1 MIEAVL
7 ALSIWAQ
14 TSAERTPK
22 TMTDA
27 ERMNDKIIASREYD
41 ANARNLIGKK
51 FSDALDAF
59 KPGAQPELQASWG
72 EFVAVDGR
80 PFIALQLAFPGGAA
94 PADVMLFGR
103 VNDETGKTISI
114 INEKHEVKSSG
125 SDKFVERALTLP
137 LVKSTGTFGVARG
150 SEILAMARVNFDPEP
165 VGQGVAAV
173 SRLIVSSDVHVMSE
187 AQGPR
192 DPFAFGGMKVV
203 PKPGGEFRRTDAL
216 WLFAELRNPAVDA
229 SGAPHFTTKLTITP
243 SNIGG
248 PPMPAEATPLK
259 GMAGHYGIGNTIDI
273 AKLKPGDYTVRVV
286 FTDLLSKQAF
296 TREAAIHIRD

>member
-14 TSAERTPK
+14 ASAERTPK

-41 ANARNLIGKK
+41 ANARNLLSKR
-51 FSDALDAF
+51 FSEALEAF
-59 KPGAQPELQASWG
+59 APGAQPELLASWG

-80 PFIALQLAFPGGAA
+80 PFIALQLALPGGAS
-94 PADVMLFGR
+94 PPDVMLFGR
-103 VNDETGKTISI
+103 VNDENGRLITTC
-114 INEKHEVKSSG
+114 NEKVVVKKSG
-125 SDKFVERALTLP
+125 DDRFVERSLTLP
-137 LVKSTGTFGVARG
+137 LLKSTGTFGVARG
-150 SEILAMARVNFDPEP
+150 SEILGMVRVNFDPEQ
-165 VGQGVAAV
+165 VAQGVAAV
-173 SRLIVSSDVHVMSE
+173 SRLIVSSDVHVMSG

-192 DPFAFGGMKVV
+192 DPFAFGGTKVV
-203 PKPGGEFRRTDAL
+203 PKPGGQFRRSDAV
-216 WLFAELRNPAVDA
+216 WLFAELRNPALDA
-229 SGAPHFTTKLTITP
+229 SGTPHLTTKLTITP
-243 SNIGG
+243 SNVGG

-273 AKLKPGDYTVRVV
+273 ARLKPGDYTVRVV

>member
-7 ALSIWAQ
+7 ALSMWAQ
-14 TSAERTPK
+14 AAERTPK

-41 ANARNLIGKK
+41 ANARNLLSKK
-51 FSDALDAF
+51 FSEALDAF
-59 KPGAQPELQASWG
+59 APGTQPELLTSWG
-72 EFVAVDGR
+72 EFIAVDGR
-80 PFIALQLAFPGGAA
+80 PFIALQLALPGGAA
-94 PADVMLFGR
+94 PPDVMLFGR
-103 VNDETGKTISI
+103 VNDETGKTISV
-114 INEKHEVKSSG
+114 INEKREVQSSG
-125 SDKFVERALTLP
+125 SDRFVERALTLP

-150 SEILAMARVNFDPEP
+150 SEILAMARVDFDPEQ
-165 VGQGVAAV
+165 VAQGVPAV

-192 DPFAFGGMKVV
+192 DPFAFGGTKVV
-203 PKPGGEFRRTDAL
+203 PKPGGQFRRTDTL
-216 WLFAELRNPAVDA
+216 WLFAELRSPTLDA

-243 SNIGG
+243 ANIGG

-273 AKLKPGDYTVRVV
+273 GKLKPGDYTVRVV
-286 FTDLLSKQAF
+286 FTDLLSRQAF
-296 TREAAIHIRD
+296 TREASIHIRE

>member
-7 ALSIWAQ
+7 ALSILAQ
-14 TSAERTPK
+14 TAERTPK

-41 ANARNLIGKK
+41 ANARNLLSKK

-59 KPGAQPELQASWG
+59 SPGTQPELVASWG
-72 EFVAVDGR
+72 EFIAVDGR
-80 PFIALQLAFPGGAA
+80 PFIALQLALPGGAA
-94 PADVMLFGR
+94 PSDVMLFGR
-103 VNDETGKTISI
+103 VNDESGKTISV
-114 INEKHEVKSSG
+114 INEKREVQTSG
-125 SDKFVERALTLP
+125 SDKFVERSLTLP
-137 LVKSTGTFGVARG
+137 LVKSTGTFGLARG
-150 SEILAMARVNFDPEP
+150 SEILAMTRVSFDPEP
-165 VGQGVAAV
+165 VAQGIPAV
-173 SRLIVSSDVHVMSE
+173 SRLIVSSDVHVMAE

-192 DPFAFGGMKVV
+192 DPFAFGGTKVV
-203 PKPGGEFRRTDAL
+203 PKPGAQFRRSDAL
-216 WLFAELRNPAVDA
+216 WLFAELRNPALDP

-243 SNIGG
+243 ANIGG

-273 AKLKPGDYTVRVV
+273 SRLRPGDYTVRVV